1 MRKRAGRKEYKEK
14 DREDGGRMA
23 KRRWRGRRDTRGIN
37 KEDDG
42 EELGRESLRRHRHP
56 PYYLL
61 FTISLLLVYFVLSI
75 LFLQI
80 SSSIPVSLLPHPPHY
95 LHPFPY

>member
-37 KEDDG
+37 KVLKRRFE
-42 EELGRESLRRHRHP
+42 GRG
-56 PYYLL
+56 
-61 FTISLLLVYFVLSI
+61 
-75 LFLQI
+75 
-80 SSSIPVSLLPHPPHY
+80 
-95 LHPFPY
+95 

>member
-23 KRRWRGRRDTRGIN
+23 KRRWRGRRDTRGIH

-42 EELGRESLRRHRHP
+42 EELGRESIWKRMEIVRRIMMRK
-56 PYYLL
+56 
-61 FTISLLLVYFVLSI
+61 
-75 LFLQI
+75 
-80 SSSIPVSLLPHPPHY
+80 
-95 LHPFPY
+95 

>member
-23 KRRWRGRRDTRGIN
+23 KRRWRGRRDTRSIN

-42 EELGRESLRRHRHP
+42 EELGRESIWKRMEIVRRIMMRK
-56 PYYLL
+56 
-61 FTISLLLVYFVLSI
+61 
-75 LFLQI
+75 
-80 SSSIPVSLLPHPPHY
+80 
-95 LHPFPY
+95 

>member
-1 MRKRAGRKEYKEK
+1 VLEGTADRKRAGRKEYKEK

-42 EELGRESLRRHRHP
+42 EELGRESIWKRMEIVRRIMMRK
-56 PYYLL
+56 
-61 FTISLLLVYFVLSI
+61 
-75 LFLQI
+75 
-80 SSSIPVSLLPHPPHY
+80 
-95 LHPFPY
+95 